1 MKVYMHALIQ
11 MCSAG
16 SVDPQYELPAVEDCH
31 SDDMWPGCWVLTM
44 TLDYGAVCFP
54 AKGRKIVSRK
64 TSFPFFVVCFAA
76 KQLAKYN
83 SHFPLAVAT
92 VKFVVI

>member
-1 MKVYMHALIQ
+1 MRFEGEK
-11 MCSAG
+11 
-16 SVDPQYELPAVEDCH
+16 
-31 SDDMWPGCWVLTM
+31 
-44 TLDYGAVCFP
+44 TLLLLMLLLLFKHLGAVCFP

-64 TSFPFFVVCFAA
+64 TSFPFSAVCFAA

-92 VKFVVI
+92 VKFVVM